1 MIKQVNA
8 KILIAHTN
16 PTLEYNE
23 FNINGNM
30 IPPTEPPRVAR
41 PIAIA
46 LFFLNQCDTTPI
58 NGFIHKA
65 HPNPQMIPNPT
76 IKVPILSALAVMNNP
91 PTINIVPNMNGILT
105 PVSSNNIPD
114 TIPAQ
119 YEQPKNSEK
128 IHAVVALDTP
138 AN

>member
-1 MIKQVNA
+1 MTKQVNA

-23 FNINGNM
+23 FNINGKT
-30 IPPTEPPRVAR
+30 IPPTEPPNVAR
-41 PIAIA
+41 PIAMA

-58 NGFIHKA
+58 SGFIHNAQPKPQIT
-65 HPNPQMIPNPT
+65 PNPPMKP
-76 IKVPILSALAVMNNP
+76 PILSALAVMNNP
-91 PTINIVPNMNGILT
+91 PTIKIVPNMNGILT

-114 TIPAQ
+114 TIPPQ

-128 IHAVVALDTP
+128 IHAVVALGTS